1 MFGNPISLD
10 VIYYM
15 PIPKPIK
22 ERSKSIYHGTVPYL
36 ESLNKFFLDAIRDI
50 IIVDDRVIC
59 SFSAKKVYDK
69 NPRTEI
75 KITEV

>member
-1 MFGNPISLD
+1 
-10 VIYYM
+10 M

-22 ERSKSIYHGTVPYL
+22 ERPNSIYHSVAPYL

-50 IIVDDRVIC
+50 IITDDRVIC

-75 KITEV
+75 VITEVK